1 MLDYTHFSSEYIRT
15 CKLLRINPDFEVM
28 QIYYETVSDFSD
40 TTLSE
45 CFFEARVS
53 LAKFPTPAELR
64 EIKNRL
70 SLKQSS
76 NQKALPFKEVEGSPC
91 PQYVKEMLAA
101 FARRRSRFGKRL
113 SKEQHEL
120 LDAERSYI
128 FGKDSPYRPK
138 VETKFVSKVEF

>member
-1 MLDYTHFSSEYIRT
+1 MLTFSHFSNEYFRT
-15 CKLLRINPDFEVM
+15 CKLLGIKPDSEAIE
-28 QIYYETVSDFSD
+28 IYYDTVADFSD
-40 TTLSE
+40 ETLSE
-45 CFFEARVS
+45 CFFEARIS
-53 LAKFPTPAELR
+53 LKNFPTPAELR
-64 EIKNRL
+64 EIKTRL

-101 FARRRSRFGKRL
+101 FARRRSRFPKRL
-113 SKEQHEL
+113 SEEHQEI